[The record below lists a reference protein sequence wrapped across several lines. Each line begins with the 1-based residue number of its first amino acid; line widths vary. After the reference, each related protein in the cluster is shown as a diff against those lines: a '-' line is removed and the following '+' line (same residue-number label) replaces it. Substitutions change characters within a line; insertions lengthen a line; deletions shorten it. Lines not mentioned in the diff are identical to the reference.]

1 MCVCVLLLQFFF
13 CTIDKMSNDVII
25 FSYEGGSDRKT
36 CVRISEKA
44 AAAASKRAH
53 VSHEPA
59 RGCQIRMLFSFFL
72 FLLASL
78 AVTSLLN

>member
-1 MCVCVLLLQFFF
+1 MCVASSIFF

-25 FSYEGGSDRKT
+25 FSYEGGSDRKM

-44 AAAASKRAH
+44 TAAAASKRAH

-59 RGCQIRMLFSFFL
+59 RGCQIRMLFFFFL